1 MAAFKEFGNYDAV
14 GLAELVA
21 QKDVTPTELLET
33 AIERVEAVNPQLNAV
48 TATMYDEA
56 RKTIDAG
63 PAEGPFKGVPYLLKD
78 LYADYAGFPTTNG
91 SNLYDSVIPDH
102 NTTMVD
108 RLVGSGLVVFGKTN
122 TPEFGLTV
130 TTEPRRLGVCRSPW
144 NTDHS
149 TGGSSGGASSAVGA
163 RMVPAAHASDGGGS
177 IRIPAACGGVFGLK
191 PTRGRISLGPDQ
203 GEGWAGMSMQHAV
216 TISIRD
222 SAALLDVVAGPA
234 PGDPYYLDK
243 PATPFAQEVGQDPG
257 KLRIGFST
265 VSPAGGLVEADCVT
279 AVQNAAKLCEGIGHS
294 VEEAAP
300 SYDNELMRAS
310 AGTIIQASVAS
321 TLDGAKAFLG
331 RDASPDD
338 VEHGTWLMAEAGR
351 RLPAADYATAVRNIH
366 VISRQ
371 VATFFETYDVLIMPV
386 LAKPPAA
393 IGYLDMNSE
402 DVGTYIG
409 RLFEYSPFCQM
420 ANATGQP
427 AMSVPLHWT
436 SDGLPVGVQFVG
448 RYAAEAT
455 LFRLAA
461 QLEQAQ
467 PWNDK
472 KPPVCADAM

>member
-14 GLAELVA
+14 GLSELVA
-21 QKDVTPTELLET
+21 QKDVKPDELLDA
-33 AIERVEAVNPQLNAV
+33 AIERVESVNPKLNAV

-56 RKTIDAG
+56 RAVISG
-63 PAEGPFKGVPYLLKD
+63 GLPEGPFKGVPYLLKD
-78 LYADYAGFPTTNG
+78 LYADYDGFPTTNG
-91 SNLYDSVIPDH
+91 SSLYDGVVPDH

-108 RLVGSGLVVFGKTN
+108 KLRGSGLVVFGKTN

-130 TTEPRRLGVCRSPW
+130 TTEPRRLGPCRSPW

-149 TGGSSGGASSAVGA
+149 SGGSSGGASSAVGA
-163 RMVPAAHASDGGGS
+163 RIVPAAHASDGGGS
-177 IRIPAACGGVFGLK
+177 IRIPAACGGVFGMK

-222 SAALLDVVAGPA
+222 SAALLDVAAGPA
-234 PGDPYYLDK
+234 PGDPYYLEK
-243 PATPFAQEVGQDPG
+243 PSTPFVKEVGQDPG

-265 VSPAGGLVEADCVT
+265 VSPAGGPVDPECVAAVE
-279 AVQNAAKLCEGIGHS
+279 NAAKLCESLGHS
-294 VEEAAP
+294 VENAAP
-300 SYDNELMRAS
+300 DYDNELMRAS

-321 TLDGAKAFLG
+321 TLDAAKNFLG
-331 RDASPDD
+331 RDAKPED
-338 VEHGTWLMAEAGR
+338 VEFSTWLMAEAGR
-351 RLPAADYATAVRNIH
+351 RAPAADYATAVRNIH
-366 VISRQ
+366 VVSRQ
-371 VATFFETYDVLIMPV
+371 VATYFESYDVLILPV
-386 LAKPPAA
+386 LAKPPAP
-393 IGYLDMNSE
+393 IGHIDMNSE
-402 DVGTYIG
+402 DVGTYVG

-436 SDGLPVGVQFVG
+436 PDGLPVGVQFVG

-467 PWNDK
+467 PWKDR
-472 KPPVCADAM
+472 KPAVCADGI